1 MGPNLERKNKMA
13 TLTEQA
19 EKILEIAE
27 AAGVQSN
34 FFFKTTFRR
43 YQVQLNNL
51 TALEKAINEYGTTIK
66 KVYVKGRE
74 NLYVNPAIGEY
85 NKTAE
90 AANRTV
96 STLIKII
103 RTFNVGDEN
112 DEIEDPLLKII
123 NGGDDDDND
132 DSDSD
137 DE

>member
-1 MGPNLERKNKMA
+1 MGPNLERKNKRA

>member
-132 DSDSD
+132 DSD

>member
-1 MGPNLERKNKMA
+1 MA

-103 RTFNVGDEN
+103 RTFNVGDDK
-112 DEIEDPLLKII
+112 DELEDPLLKII

>member
-103 RTFNVGDEN
+103 RTFNVGDDR

-123 NGGDDDDND
+123 NGGDDDDDDGND
-132 DSDSD
+132 
-137 DE
+137 E

>member
-123 NGGDDDDND
+123 NGGDDDD

>member
-123 NGGDDDDND
+123 NGGDDDDDD

>member
-132 DSDSD
+132 DIDSD